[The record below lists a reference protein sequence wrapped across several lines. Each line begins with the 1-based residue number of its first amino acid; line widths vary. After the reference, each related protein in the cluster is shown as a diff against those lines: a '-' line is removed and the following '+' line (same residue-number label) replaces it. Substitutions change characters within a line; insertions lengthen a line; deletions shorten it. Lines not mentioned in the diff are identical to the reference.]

1 VVLLAPDVQSALA
14 SGKPVVGLESSV
26 LAQGLPG
33 PHNAEAAALMLG
45 AIRDGGAVPATTGV
59 VRGQAVAG
67 MSPDELSRFL
77 LGEGVAK
84 ASARDL
90 GAAMA
95 GKRDAATTVASAL
108 VMCHVAGIPVFATG
122 GIGGVHRTPAFDES
136 ADLIELAR
144 TPVIV
149 VCAGAK
155 SVLDLPATV
164 ERLETLGVTVIG
176 YRTTEF
182 PGFHY
187 ASTGIPVPARFDDT
201 GDVVEVFRAQRAL
214 GHPAAVVVVQ
224 APPEEAALPR
234 DEVESAIEES
244 VSAARE
250 AGIRGSAMTPW
261 LLAELARRTRGRT
274 IKVNIALLE
283 ANARLAAELSVR
295 LARGDS

>member
-1 VVLLAPDVQSALA
+1 VKAALA
-14 SGKPVVGLESSV
+14 AGRPVVGLESSV
-26 LAQGLPG
+26 LAQGLPA
-33 PHNAEAAALMLG
+33 PHNADAAERMVAAIRKVG
-45 AIRDGGAVPATTGV
+45 AIPAITGV

-67 MSPDELSRFL
+67 LAPDELTRFL
-77 LGEGVAK
+77 HGDQVRK

-90 GAAMA
+90 AAAIVA
-95 GKRDAATTVASAL
+95 GRDAATTVASAL
-108 VMCHVAGIPVFATG
+108 LMCHVTGIPVFATG
-122 GIGGVHRTPAFDES
+122 GIGGVHRAPVFDES

-176 YRTTEF
+176 YRTSEF

-187 ASTGIPVPARFDDT
+187 ASTGIPVPSRFDDASEIV
-201 GDVVEVFRAQRAL
+201 DVFRAQRAL

-224 APPEEAALPR
+224 PPPPEAALPR
-234 DEVESAIEES
+234 EEVESAIE
-244 VSAARE
+244 AALAGARE

-261 LLAELARRTRGRT
+261 LLAELARRTSGRT
-274 IKVNIALLE
+274 ITVNLALLE
-283 ANARLAAELSVR
+283 SNARLAAELSAEFSR
-295 LARGDS
+295 RDDS